1 MATTQDH
8 TKQEPIAA
16 AELVARI
23 QISGK
28 SREPWVRRRVQSTDP
43 QIGSLT

>member
-8 TKQEPIAA
+8 TKQVPIDV

-23 QISGK
+23 QIGGK

-43 QIGSLT
+43 MIGSLT